1 MSIKPTRLKGVDK
14 MKKTVTF
21 ILTALLYVYMCTFT
35 ASAMP
40 NPDLESIDL
49 VISNIPDECAYIDIL
64 VNISE
69 SDSYYTDYNSA
80 NMKAYDFDTTEL
92 KEYESGGFVSFSCHC
107 KDAQTD
113 MNIREK
119 MTMTNHEIT
128 KQLIADR
135 KRVQIAVLDKNG
147 HILQTSMPVLIK
159 EDDSFLYGNI
169 KYDVDGNTVD
179 PDIYESSNY
188 SGLLIFLLL
197 VGLFLILEIGLLFYS
212 IINTAGKKKTVQQDG
227 AVVATDSMNNPFA
240 NTLLLAILFMTVA
253 AFLGAIDPI
262 GRAIGF
268 LSVCF
273 IVAPAIL
280 TLIVAAITDRYRRL
294 IIPDIAYIFVLTEL
308 FGDLKGYLIILLPIM
323 LAVQILIIL
332 LAVMIQKHKSKK
344 REGRA

>member
-1 MSIKPTRLKGVDK
+1 

-80 NMKAYDFDTTEL
+80 NMKACDFDTTEL

-113 MNIREK
+113 MHIKEK

-128 KQLIADR
+128 KQLRADR

-147 HILQTSMPVLIK
+147 HILQTSMPVLLDE
-159 EDDSFLYGNI
+159 EDAFLYGNI

-179 PDIYESSNY
+179 PDIYESPDYNGLYMAFIVIISAVFVMIVYLAAHSFVSSARKTDTNQLREKCEETPKGFFKATAILTVLYIITALIQGVAMSNLY
-188 SGLLIFLLL
+188 MTKNTTESVLLCCAQLLPLIIAVVTAVRFKDFFKFIIPDVAFGVVSFQYGDVIMIFL
-197 VGLFLILEIGLLFYS
+197 VFIFIV
-212 IINTAGKKKTVQQDG
+212 VQ
-227 AVVATDSMNNPFA
+227 VFSM
-240 NTLLLAILFMTVA
+240 
-253 AFLGAIDPI
+253 
-262 GRAIGF
+262 F
-268 LSVCF
+268 LSV
-273 IVAPAIL
+273 
-280 TLIVAAITDRYRRL
+280 LICSHS
-294 IIPDIAYIFVLTEL
+294 
-308 FGDLKGYLIILLPIM
+308 
-323 LAVQILIIL
+323 
-332 LAVMIQKHKSKK
+332 QKKK
-344 REGRA
+344 RRSD